1 MESRQA
7 FTPNM
12 EEGGQEP
19 NSTRGQ
25 KLPYVSLKE
34 HSLRNDP
41 ILVISWTYD
50 LQSSKTVKLCLS
62 HKCVVIYYGSNR
74 NQYSPQTVG
83 FSPL

>member
-12 EEGGQEP
+12 VEGGQEP

-50 LQSSKTVKLCLS
+50 LQTSKMVKLCLS